1 MYEGFKWKLLVIL
14 LVCVFSVWQL
24 YPLSQALNLGLD
36 LQGGIYLVYRID
48 NSRLPSD
55 LSENDAVDRALEI
68 IRNRIDQFG
77 VTEPDIQR
85 TANNRIIVA
94 LPGVKNPER
103 AKEVIGKTALL
114 EFRVV
119 AEQQYRDMANA
130 GVLPDGYEEVEFR
143 EDEQRTLVL
152 EEESQLTGRFLD
164 NAGVQFTRQ
173 GVGVS
178 LDFNDEGAD
187 RFAELTRQNIGQ
199 RIAIVLDGKVIS
211 APSVD
216 EPITGGQAQISGG
229 FTDQE
234 ARDLALMLRAGALP
248 APLNQ
253 ISERSIGPSL
263 GEDSIQSGLFASI
276 AALVLV
282 MIFMVGYYQFAGLIA
297 DVTLAL
303 ALLFLMAGL
312 ASFGATLTLPGI
324 AGIILTIGMAV
335 DANVIIFERIKEELL
350 DGKPVRTSINR
361 GFDRA
366 FTAIVDAQVTT
377 VITAVALYW
386 FGTGPVKGFAVTLT
400 LGILAT
406 LFSAIFVGK
415 FLFAL
420 STLRREMDT
429 LHIGWRDYE

>member
-1 MYEGFKWKLLVIL
+1 MYEGFKWKFLVIFLVIL
-14 LVCVFSVWQL
+14 FSVWQL

-36 LQGGIYLVYRID
+36 LKGGIYLVYRID
-48 NSRLPSD
+48 ESRLPQD
-55 LSENDAVDRALEI
+55 LSETDAVNRALEI

-94 LPGVKNPER
+94 LPGVKDPGR

-119 AEQQYRDMANA
+119 AEQQYREMANA
-130 GVLPDGYEEVEFR
+130 GVLPSGYEEVPYR
-143 EDEQRTLVL
+143 EQDGTLVL
-152 EEESQLTGRFLD
+152 EEDSELTGRFLD
-164 NAGVQFTRQ
+164 NANVQFARQ
-173 GVGVS
+173 GGVGVA
-178 LDFNDEGAD
+178 LDFNEQGAD
-187 RFAELTRQNIGQ
+187 RFADLTRNNVGQ
-199 RIAIVLDGKVIS
+199 RIAIVLDGKIVS
-211 APSVD
+211 APSVN

-248 APLNQ
+248 APLNL

-263 GEDSIQSGLFASI
+263 GEDSIRSGLIASV
-276 AALVLV
+276 AALILV
-282 MIFMVGYYQFAGLIA
+282 MIFMLGYYQFAGLVA

-350 DGKPVRTSINR
+350 DGKPVRTAINT

-366 FTAIVDAQVTT
+366 YTAIIDAQVTT

-406 LFSAIFVGK
+406 LFSAIFIGK

-420 STLRREMDT
+420 CSLRREMDT
-429 LHIGWRDYE
+429 LHIGWGKYE